1 MPPRYG
7 GKASAVVA
15 ALALLAAGGTGVATA
30 AALAP
35 TAARLGA
42 GTAAVAACAS
52 SGSVSWL
59 DEAGSVTQVSISGLP
74 AACNGA
80 TLSATLTAGT
90 TDVGHGGPVVV
101 SAGSATISVLTAAP
115 SAGTVT
121 DVYIA
126 LVGP

>member
-1 MPPRYG
+1 MPSRY
-7 GKASAVVA
+7 
-15 ALALLAAGGTGVATA
+15 GGTGVATA

-42 GTAAVAACAS
+42 GTIAITACAS

-59 DEAGSVTQVSISGLP
+59 DGAGSVTQVSINGLP

-121 DVYIA
+121 DVYIS

>member
-7 GKASAVVA
+7 GRAGAAGA

-30 AALAP
+30 ADLKP
-35 TAARLGA
+35 SAAVVGA
-42 GTAAVAACAS
+42 GTAAVTACAS

-59 DEAGSVTQVSISGLP
+59 DETGSVTQVSISGLP

-90 TDVGHGGPVVV
+90 TDIGHGGPVVV
-101 SAGSATISVLTAAP
+101 SAGSATITVLTAAP
-115 SAGTVT
+115 SASTVT

>member
-7 GKASAVVA
+7 GRASAVGA
-15 ALALLAAGGTGVATA
+15 ALGLLAAGGTGVASA

-42 GTAAVAACAS
+42 ATVAVAACAS

-59 DEAGSVTQVSISGLP
+59 DEAGSVTQITVSGLP